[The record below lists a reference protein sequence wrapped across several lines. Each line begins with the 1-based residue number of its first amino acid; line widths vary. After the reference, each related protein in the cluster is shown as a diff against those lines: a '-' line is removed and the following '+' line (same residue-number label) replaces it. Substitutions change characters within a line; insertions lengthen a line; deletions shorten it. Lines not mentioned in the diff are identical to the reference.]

1 MRGQADAPSLLF
13 PMEAVFEAFVAQ
25 ELRKQLKDGY
35 HLRTQSTRLSL
46 VKYND
51 KALFTLKPDLMIE
64 QNNEVKYVLDTKW
77 KLIDVT
83 DEQNKFGLS
92 QADFYQMYAYGQ
104 KYLKGEGALFLI
116 YPYTEQFNKPIP
128 YSFDFNDELKLWV
141 VPFQIN
147 IESDSLL
154 HLPVDDCLFK
164 RVAL

>member
-64 QNNEVKYVLDTKW
+64 QYNEVTR
-77 KLIDVT
+77 IIAAHDVPKCKIWEIS
-83 DEQNKFGLS
+83 DERK
-92 QADFYQMYAYGQ
+92 
-104 KYLKGEGALFLI
+104 
-116 YPYTEQFNKPIP
+116 
-128 YSFDFNDELKLWV
+128 
-141 VPFQIN
+141 
-147 IESDSLL
+147 SD
-154 HLPVDDCLFK
+154 K
-164 RVAL
+164 